1 MVTSERERLRSECGF
16 GQSQHRR
23 PTVTTAILF
32 AVISL
37 AGGSCASSAQGGD
50 AASSEPTA
58 KRGTVDRIIDGDT
71 VDVNIGGRVERV
83 RLLGID
89 TPESVARTVPD
100 QCFGAEASLALA
112 ELIPPGTELDLSRDL
127 EARDRYGRL
136 LLYLH
141 RRSDGLFVN
150 QWMVESGYAE
160 TLSYEPNTTYRSILN
175 RAQRTAIANGVGLW
189 AQCDGPN
196 QPLDPV
202 RPR

>member
-1 MVTSERERLRSECGF
+1 MVGLVG
-16 GQSQHRR
+16 
-23 PTVTTAILF
+23 V
-32 AVISL
+32 
-37 AGGSCASSAQGGD
+37 SCASSVPVGD
-50 AASSEPTA
+50 VTVEL
-58 KRGTVDRIIDGDT
+58 GTVDRVIDGDT

-89 TPESVARTVPD
+89 APESVARNVPD
-100 QCFGAEASLALA
+100 QCFGAEASLALGH
-112 ELIPPGTELDLSRDL
+112 LIPPGTELELSRDL

-150 QWMVESGYAE
+150 HWMVESGHAE
-160 TLSYEPNTTYRSILN
+160 ALSYEPNTTHRSILN
-175 RAQRTAIANGVGLW
+175 QAERTATANGIGLW